1 MKCNHVHPNLW
12 YMNKKSSIEK
22 KRNWRN
28 CPPPKARWGGGAE
41 WPTIAQNLKS
51 ICFQA
56 FLGAFLPQV
65 QGSWWIL
72 CPEGSEFVWQKGC
85 RESKMPDYGRLLI
98 SPFPIA
104 GNWLK
109 VAITRHFWLPAP
121 LCHTYSEPSG
131 HEDSLGPPVPGAKM
145 HPEMPGNKYLSSFG
159 QLWVIQSPFRL
170 KRVRLGTKISTDGWS
185 SYEHSQE
192 LDCVVFVHCIMT

>member
-1 MKCNHVHPNLW
+1 MTQLEKYLFPGISGCIFAPGTGVLVNL
-12 YMNKKSSIEK
+12 MS
-22 KRNWRN
+22 RGFR
-28 CPPPKARWGGGAE
+28 
-41 WPTIAQNLKS
+41 
-51 ICFQA
+51 ICMA
-56 FLGAFLPQV
+56 K
-65 QGSWWIL
+65 W
-72 CPEGSEFVWQKGC
+72 C

-109 VAITRHFWLPAP
+109 VAVTRHFWLPAP

-131 HEDSLGPPVPGAKM
+131 HKDSLGPPVPGAKK

-170 KRVRLGTKISTDGWS
+170 KRVRLGTKISTDGWVLTNILKS
-185 SYEHSQE
+185 
-192 LDCVVFVHCIMT
+192 